1 MHGPRCPSPKPL
13 RTSQHLSPPPIWT
26 IAQSCPLS
34 HPNLPLTGPPTSST
48 QYKDHTCLSVRLLLP
63 TLPPS
68 TGQTGMTSEVQGE
81 QGSRGPPG
89 PRFPCD
95 YKLSSKNLILILF
108 LSCLKASAPS
118 LCSQNSPKPYRHGQ
132 PDPSNPPSLLPSGH
146 TGLCSEPLHMLFPL
160 PSILF
165 LRPFTLLA
173 VWLPRSQLKCP
184 LLREAGSEH

>member
-1 MHGPRCPSPKPL
+1 MHQHGPRCPSSKPL
-13 RTSQHLSPPPIWT
+13 RTSQHLFLPLIRT
-26 IAQSCPLS
+26 ITPSCQLS
-34 HPNLPLTGPPTSST
+34 HPNLPLNTPTPTSST

-68 TGQTGMTSEVQGE
+68 TGQTGMTSEVQGK

-108 LSCLKASAPS
+108 LTCLKASAPS

-146 TGLCSEPLHMLFPL
+146 TGLCSEPL